1 MSNTTCEVRMNNEV
15 HQSDDFVCVMADEEV
30 GARMLYNAD
39 AVTLGMAAQLT
50 LIAYQREF
58 AALSEEDQKAVME
71 ALNLNTEPEPLY
83 GCDCEG
89 GCDCAC
95 ESGEPCVEGGDDTN
109 E

>member
-15 HQSDDFVCVMADEEV
+15 HQSEDFVCVMADEET
-30 GARMLYNAD
+30 GAKMLYNAD

-50 LIAYQREF
+50 LIAYQREL

-71 ALNLNTEPEPLY
+71 ALNLTVEP
-83 GCDCEG
+83 D
-89 GCDCAC
+89 C
-95 ESGEPCVEGGDDTN
+95 ESGEPCVAGGDDTN